1 MQSSRPK
8 RATVSA
14 TAPATS
20 ASRLT
25 SARTWAAPA
34 PSSAARRR
42 PPSASTSAMTTAAP
56 SATNRR
62 TVASPMPLAP
72 PVTSATFF
80 ASRFTAGA
88 SAAGGERGA
97 APALEHR
104 ELVDR
109 LALQLRQRLHGT
121 TERHDGGDRDVGRDA
136 EQRLDLGLLG
146 DGQRGDGAAET
157 LLAGGQQD
165 VPGERID
172 RRAADDAHALELG
185 VGGGDDLEVD
195 ADHQHDGGLQH
206 RFGQPGRRRGALDGG
221 GVDPRRV

>member
-20 ASRLT
+20 GSRLT

-42 PPSASTSAMTTAAP
+42 PPSASTSAMTTDAP

-80 ASRFTAGA
+80 VSRFMAGA
-88 SAAGGERGA
+88 SAAGGERRA

-109 LALQLRQRLHGT
+109 LALELRQRLHGT
-121 TERHDGGDRDVGRDA
+121 TERHDGGER
-136 EQRLDLGLLG
+136 
-146 DGQRGDGAAET
+146 
-157 LLAGGQQD
+157 LAGGPVAHDDDAPALTVAAARREPGAVEDAVERRVGQRIAGEVARRERGAQD
-165 VPGERID
+165 VV
-172 RRAADDAHALELG
+172 EL
-185 VGGGDDLEVD
+185 
-195 ADHQHDGGLQH
+195 HGL
-206 RFGQPGRRRGALDGG
+206 LL
-221 GVDPRRV
+221 